1 MNAFDII
8 RAWKDEAYRAS
19 LSAAQLAAMPAN
31 PAGMVELNDTDL
43 ELVVGGFRVLH
54 DYSDSGSGCGGG
66 TGTGTGTGNG
76 TGGNCTSGG
85 CGNGSTAGIRRLRGG
100 KRR

>member
-19 LSAAQLAAMPAN
+19 LSPAQLAALPAN
-31 PAGMVELNDTDL
+31 PAGMVELAETDL
-43 ELVVGGFRVLH
+43 DQVVGGFRAVQEETAV
-54 DYSDSGSGCGGG
+54 YSGCEPIIRTSGTGSGS
-66 TGTGTGTGNG
+66 
-76 TGGNCTSGG
+76 
-85 CGNGSTAGIRRLRGG
+85 STASKARKIAHSA

>member
-31 PAGMVELNDTDL
+31 PAGMIELAETDL
-43 ELVVGGFRVLH
+43 DVVVGGVRRLNAYT
-54 DYSDSGSGCGGG
+54 DPGSGCGQG
-66 TGTGTGTGNG
+66 TGTGTGTG
-76 TGGNCTSGG
+76 GGAACRN
-85 CGNGSTAGIRRLRGG
+85 NVRRMGSF

>member
-19 LSAAQLAAMPAN
+19 LSAAQLAALPAN
-31 PAGMVELNDTDL
+31 PAGMVELAETDL
-43 ELVVGGFRVLH
+43 DLVVGGFRVLR
-54 DYSDSGSGCGGG
+54 DYTDPGSGCGTGTGNG
-66 TGTGTGTGNG
+66 TGTGTGTG
-76 TGGNCTSGG
+76 SGARKIAH
-85 CGNGSTAGIRRLRGG
+85 SA